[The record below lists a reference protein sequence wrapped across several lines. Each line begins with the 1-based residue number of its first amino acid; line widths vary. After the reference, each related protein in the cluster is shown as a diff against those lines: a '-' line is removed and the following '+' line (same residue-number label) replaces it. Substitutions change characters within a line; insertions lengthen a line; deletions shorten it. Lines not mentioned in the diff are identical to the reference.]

1 MKVPLLPR
9 TTPGG
14 NPAAARL
21 ASLRTGEEFNG
32 YQLLDDGMETGHF
45 RSFRVVHI
53 QLGARRIL
61 RILKPD
67 SVERAPEVGEQFL
80 ERCGRAARID
90 SPALLR
96 IFEATTDRA
105 SGLLYAVLDF
115 PEAQPLEEY
124 GNFGFFTPA
133 ETVSAALALA
143 EAIAALDAK
152 LLSHGNISAH
162 TLLIGDSG
170 FKLAGFESAV
180 DEVNLRIAGGSN
192 PDIRNA
198 GALLFRMLTGVEP
211 PKPGRYAGPDVRKA
225 RSDVPGPLALLII
238 RMLSGHAA
246 AGFGSA
252 PELLFAARKLA
263 GEFPP
268 ELPDLSPNR
277 PRRTRPLLG
286 RLVPRLSTLYLIAAL
301 LLLCLALLGRGRRE
315 FHRWHD
321 RPRPEPVLSEQTR
334 RLQQEQARLEAD
346 HRRLKTARDAW
357 RIVLETEPPEV
368 NR

>member
-1 MKVPLLPR
+1 MKVPLLPK

-45 RSFRVVHI
+45 RSFRVIHI

-124 GNFGFFTPA
+124 GNFGFFTA
-133 ETVSAALALA
+133 VKMACRRILMQILQ
-143 EAIAALDAK
+143 
-152 LLSHGNISAH
+152 
-162 TLLIGDSG
+162 IG
-170 FKLAGFESAV
+170 
-180 DEVNLRIAGGSN
+180 
-192 PDIRNA
+192 
-198 GALLFRMLTGVEP
+198 
-211 PKPGRYAGPDVRKA
+211 
-225 RSDVPGPLALLII
+225 
-238 RMLSGHAA
+238 
-246 AGFGSA
+246 
-252 PELLFAARKLA
+252 
-263 GEFPP
+263 
-268 ELPDLSPNR
+268 
-277 PRRTRPLLG
+277 
-286 RLVPRLSTLYLIAAL
+286 
-301 LLLCLALLGRGRRE
+301 
-315 FHRWHD
+315 
-321 RPRPEPVLSEQTR
+321 
-334 RLQQEQARLEAD
+334 
-346 HRRLKTARDAW
+346 
-357 RIVLETEPPEV
+357 
-368 NR
+368 